1 MRLAKTLLFSLFSV
15 FVIHSIK
22 AQETS
27 PFTDQVQEWQYF
39 VDSTNKMT
47 VGEILQRTNKFTVL
61 PIENII
67 PNSSFT
73 YWLYFAISGTPNKKD
88 TYLTFGNFDQM
99 WLYNIVGQK
108 LNGVQAN
115 GRLIKPTERTIKGI
129 PYGFKFDPNADGTL
143 LKVKNHFFHES
154 QTISP
159 RFVGSGNFIKRQLEQ
174 QKIRK
179 NNVLLLGVLL
189 GILFPFLISAL
200 TLYLLRRSIYY
211 LYWSLYVFSTMVI
224 TLYFFEKYSHLDVFF
239 SYFPTITIQFER
251 LLSIPQFVFFLLVLY
266 TFLDLPPKLAWFRK
280 VLQVYIGYIILI
292 NSLDFTVVLLFGQT
306 NWMLSI
312 LNIAVAPVFIFSPIL
327 IVVLIL
333 LRKRETNLVLL
344 GFVFFISGVVIS
356 LLELQH
362 ISIFPG
368 VLLLENYMIPLC
380 IGSILDVACFSLAI
394 TFKDRKSEKLKVES
408 IAEIQSNQQL
418 QETKNKL
425 YENITHEIRTPLSNI
440 LNMAQLIEKEPTEGL
455 ADKLDRIKQNGQS
468 LLGLVNHMLDLA
480 RLDAGNIQLNLKK
493 GNLIGMLKYLVEAF
507 QYRARQGQILL
518 HFKSDVEELWMDF
531 DSTRLQQ
538 IISNLL
544 SNAIKFTPKDGQITC
559 AVEVV
564 KSNCISIIIRDTG
577 IGIPK
582 SDIPHLFERFYQV
595 EQHRDRKQVGT
606 GLGLSIV
613 KELVELMKGE
623 ILIDSEE
630 GAGTSFIIHLP
641 MVNRTTI
648 PGIDDFVINTQVKE
662 FTNEAATSS
671 SSPVL
676 HEETATMLIVEDNED
691 VVFYLKAVYGSSYA
705 ILFAQD
711 GELGLDMAI
720 EHVPD
725 IILSDIMMPKLNGLT
740 MCQTLKRDIR
750 TSHIPIILLSAKSS
764 PEEIAKG
771 LAIGADAYLTKP
783 FSKEELTLRIANAL
797 DARKQLAKYFQSLDL
812 LPPFWKGKMDEDIY
826 FYGQLA
832 KLIEDKLDS
841 SSLDIEFLCK
851 ELYMSRTQLYRKVRA
866 ITDKSVA
873 RLIRHIRLKK
883 AKYLLENTQDTV
895 QNICDQIG
903 IKDTS
908 HFAQIF
914 QKEFGLM
921 PSEYRKAN
929 RLSDRLRRKTG

>member
-1 MRLAKTLLFSLFSV
+1 MHLAKTLLFLLFSV

-22 AQETS
+22 AQEIS
-27 PFTDQVQEWQYF
+27 SSTDQVQEWQYF

-47 VGEILQRTNKFTVL
+47 VGEILQRTNEFTVL

-67 PNSSFT
+67 PNSSFS
-73 YWLYFAISGTPNKKD
+73 YWLYFTNSGAPNKKD

-99 WLYNIVGQK
+99 WLYSIRDQK
-108 LNGVQAN
+108 VKKVQAN
-115 GRLIKPTERTIKGI
+115 GRLIKPTEQTIKGI
-129 PYGFKFDPNADGTL
+129 PYGFKFDSNADGTL

-159 RFVGSGNFIKRQLEQ
+159 RFVDSGNFVKRQLEQ
-174 QKIRK
+174 QKVRK
-179 NNVLLLGVLL
+179 NNVLFLGVLL

-266 TFLDLPPKLAWFRK
+266 AFLDLPPKLAWFRK
-280 VLQVYIGYIILI
+280 VMQVYIGYTILI
-292 NSLDFTVVLLFGQT
+292 NSLDFIVILLYGQT

-327 IVVLIL
+327 VVVLIL

-344 GFVFFISGVVIS
+344 GFIFFISGVVVS
-356 LLELQH
+356 LLKLQH
-362 ISIFPG
+362 TSIFPD

-408 IAEIQSNQQL
+408 IAELQRNQQL
-418 QETKNKL
+418 KETKNKL
-425 YENITHEIRTPLSNI
+425 YENITHEFRTPLSNI

-493 GNLIGMLKYLVEAF
+493 GNLIGILKYLVEAF
-507 QYRARQGQILL
+507 QYKARQGQILL
-518 HFKSDVEELWMDF
+518 HFERDVEELWMDF

-559 AVEVV
+559 AVEV

-613 KELVELMKGE
+613 KELLELMKGE
-623 ILIDSEE
+623 ILIDSEA
-630 GAGTSFIIHLP
+630 GAGTAFIIHLP

-648 PGIDDFVINTQVKE
+648 PGIDDFVINTKVKE
-662 FTNEAATSS
+662 FTNEAAASS
-671 SSPVL
+671 NSLVL
-676 HEETATMLIVEDNED
+676 NEETATMLIVEDNED
-691 VVFYLKAVYGSSYA
+691 VVFYLKALYDSSYA
-705 ILFAQD
+705 ILSAQD

-720 EHVPD
+720 EYVPD

-740 MCQTLKRDIR
+740 MCQTLKQDIR

-797 DARKQLAKYFQSLDL
+797 DTRKQLAKYFQSQDL

-866 ITDKSVA
+866 ITNESVA
-873 RLIRHIRLKK
+873 RLIRRIRLKK
-883 AKYLLENTQDTV
+883 AKYLLGNTQDTV
-895 QNICDQIG
+895 QNISDKIG
-903 IKDTS
+903 LKDTS

-914 QKEFGLM
+914 QKEFGSM

>member
-1 MRLAKTLLFSLFSV
+1 MHLAKTLLFLLFSV
-15 FVIHSIK
+15 FVIHSIE
-22 AQETS
+22 AQEIS
-27 PFTDQVQEWQYF
+27 SSTDQVQEWQYF

-47 VGEILQRTNKFTVL
+47 AGEVLQRTNEFTVL

-73 YWLYFAISGTPNKKD
+73 YWLYFTNSGIPNKKD

-99 WLYNIVGQK
+99 WLYSIEDQK
-108 LNGVQAN
+108 VKEVQAN
-115 GRLIKPTERTIKGI
+115 GRLITPIERTIKGI
-129 PYGFKFDPNADGTL
+129 PYGFKFDSKANGTL

-174 QKIRK
+174 QKNRK
-179 NNVLLLGVLL
+179 NNVLFLGILL

-200 TLYLLRRSIYY
+200 TLYLLRRSKYY

-239 SYFPTITIQFER
+239 SYYPAISIQFER

-266 TFLDLPPKLAWFRK
+266 AFLDLPPKLAWFRK
-280 VLQVYIGYIILI
+280 VLQVYIGYTILI
-292 NSLDFTVVLLFGQT
+292 NSLDFSVLLLWGQT

-327 IVVLIL
+327 IVVLLL
-333 LRKRETNLVLL
+333 LRRRETNLVLL
-344 GFVFFISGVVIS
+344 GFVFFITGVVVSI
-356 LLELQH
+356 LELQH
-362 ISIFPG
+362 ITVFPD

-394 TFKDRKSEKLKVES
+394 TFKDRKSEKLQVKS
-408 IAEIQSNQQL
+408 LAELQSTQQL

-425 YENITHEIRTPLSNI
+425 YENITHEFRTPLGNI
-440 LNMAQLIEKEPTEGL
+440 LNMAHLIEKRPTDNLE
-455 ADKLDRIKQNGQS
+455 DKLYRIKQNGQS
-468 LLGLVNHMLDLA
+468 LLELVNQMLDLA
-480 RLDAGNIQLNLKK
+480 RLDAGDIQLNLKK

-507 QYRARQGQILL
+507 QYKARQGHLVL
-518 HFKSDVEELWMDF
+518 HFESDMKELWMDF
-531 DSTRLQQ
+531 DPTRLQQ

-544 SNAIKFTPKDGQITC
+544 SNAIKFTSKDGQITC
-559 AVEVV
+559 AVEVLN
-564 KSNCISIIIRDTG
+564 SNCVSIKVSDTG

-582 SDIPHLFERFYQV
+582 SDIPHLFDRFFQV
-595 EQHRDRKQVGT
+595 ELHLERRHEGT

-613 KELVELMKGE
+613 KELVELMRGK
-623 ILIDSEE
+623 IQVDSAE
-630 GAGTSFIIHLP
+630 GMGTSFRIQLP
-641 MVNRTTI
+641 IVNWTEI
-648 PGIDDFVINTQVKE
+648 PGIDE
-662 FTNEAATSS
+662 FDAVVPAERFLNGSTSS
-671 SSPVL
+671 SNSLAPS
-676 HEETATMLIVEDNED
+676 EEAATMLIVEDNKD
-691 VVFYLKAVYGSSYA
+691 VVFYLKVLYGSSYT
-705 ILFAQD
+705 ILSASN
-711 GELGLDMAI
+711 GELGLKMAI

-740 MCQTLKRDIR
+740 MCQTLKQDIR

-764 PEEIAKG
+764 PEEITKG
-771 LAIGADAYLTKP
+771 IAIGADAYLTKP
-783 FSKEELTLRIANAL
+783 FSEEELTLRITNAL
-797 DARKQLAKYFQSLDL
+797 GTRKQLAKYFQSQDL
-812 LPPFWKGKMDEDIY
+812 LPPFWKGKMDKDIY

-832 KLIEDKLDS
+832 KLIEDNLGS

-851 ELYMSRTQLYRKVRA
+851 QQYLSRTQLYRKVRA
-866 ITDKSVA
+866 ITDESVA
-873 RLIRHIRLKK
+873 RLIRCIRLKK
-883 AKYLLENTQDTV
+883 AKYLLKNTPDTV
-895 QNICDQIG
+895 QYICDQIG

-914 QKEFGLM
+914 HKEYGLM

-929 RLSDRLRRKTG
+929 RHSGD